1 MPTFPALA
9 ERPSA
14 AAPAPPT
21 ARVTARVVAEAAER
35 LAAPSPVVTGV
46 LQLLDQGTAPVRLI
60 AARVSQSPEIALQV
74 LRLGNSALFSDPVD
88 TIERAVVRIGERTL
102 RALLLA
108 VSTYRLLEGA
118 VAGYGFPR
126 LYLVR
131 HSGEV
136 ATMAQSLAR
145 KGPAAFV
152 SQAYLAGLLHDLG
165 KPILATVAAE
175 RGVTIPGGITSIAQ
189 EREHFGTDHAKVG
202 AWIARRWGLPEDLCL
217 AMERHHDEDPP
228 GEAVARPVWLA
239 DIAVHAAAGDAAAIA
254 RLPGAAEACGMASD
268 ALEMVLMASPETD
281 GPRRPPGLTDRE
293 VQVLRMLARGS
304 AAKQVA
310 HELGCSASTV
320 HNHLHH
326 IYRKLEVSGQSQ
338 ALLLAREK
346 GWV

>member
-1 MPTFPALA
+1 MPTF
-9 ERPSA
+9 S
-14 AAPAPPT
+14 APAPEAVDPSPAVPT
-21 ARVTARVVAEAAER
+21 ARVTARIVAEAAER
-35 LAAPSPVVTGV
+35 LAAPSPVVTGI
-46 LQLLDQGTAPVRLI
+46 LQLLDQGSAPVRLI
-60 AARVSQSPEIALQV
+60 AARVSQSPEIAVQV
-74 LRLGNSALFSDPVD
+74 LRLGNSALFTDPVD
-88 TIERAVVRIGERTL
+88 TVERAVVRIGERTL
-102 RALLLA
+102 RGLLLA

-118 VAGYGFPR
+118 VPGYGFPR

-175 RGVTIPGGITSIAQ
+175 RGLIVGAGIRSIAE
-189 EREHFGTDHAKVG
+189 ERELFGTDHAKVG
-202 AWIARRWGLPEDLCL
+202 AWIGRRWGLPEDLCL
-217 AMERHHDEDPP
+217 ALERHHDAEPP

-239 DIAVHAAAGDAAAIA
+239 DIAVHAAAGDYLAIQRLPEAAA
-254 RLPGAAEACGMASD
+254 ACGMTSD
-268 ALEMVLMASPETD
+268 ALEMVLLASPETD

-293 VQVLRMLARGS
+293 VQVLRMLAKGS

-310 HELGCSASTV
+310 HELGCSASTI

-326 IYRKLEVSGQSQ
+326 IYGKLEVSGQAQ